1 MNPREKLLGRL
12 GKLGSEALIS
22 AANLKR
28 EVEAQGID
36 KLERLAK
43 KLKLVRRA
51 EFESLQA
58 MIRAARETQ
67 EEILKRLSTIESTV
81 GIKAAPQKSKSGKAK
96 PKKKN

>member
-12 GKLGSEALIS
+12 GKIGSEALIS

-36 KLERLAK
+36 KLEQLAK
-43 KLKLVRRA
+43 RLKLVRRG

-58 MIRAARETQ
+58 MIRALRETQ
-67 EEILKRLSTIESTV
+67 EKILQRLSTIESTV
-81 GIKAAPQKSKSGKAK
+81 GIKPAAQKSKSGRAK
-96 PKKKN
+96 LKKKN